1 MSNSTLHIPAEW
13 RDAAGEIATGGGPVL
28 VIGAPGSGKTTFCIY
43 LAGYFCRRG
52 KRVAWLDADPGQ
64 PFVGPPAAFSLC
76 LYTDAADLLKRKHPL
91 VMGFVGNTSP
101 VGHLL
106 EAVANIQK
114 LYDQAIKL
122 KPSLV
127 MINTCGLVNGGA
139 ARELKFHE
147 IDMIAPR
154 YVVAIQRSTEVEHLV
169 APHAH
174 RAGLLILRLPV
185 SPDARVST
193 SENRKAFREQRFKE
207 YFRGADYLDIAL
219 SDVGIHGPGLGTGER
234 LGFRDINLLSKVL
247 QSIVIHAELSA
258 DRLFVIT
265 DGEYAESEL
274 YSAKERYGVR
284 EVSAVKRSEL
294 DYLLVGLNDDRNFSL
309 DLGILRDIDVKEL
322 TVRVISP
329 LRDVSAVRHISLGS
343 LRVNPAG
350 SELGQW

>member
-1 MSNSTLHIPAEW
+1 MFHIPSEW
-13 RDAAGEIATGGGPVL
+13 RDAAEEIATGGGPVMI
-28 VIGAPGSGKTTFCIY
+28 IGAPGSGKTTFCIY

-52 KRVAWLDADPGQ
+52 ERVAWLDADPGQ
-64 PFVGPPAAFSLC
+64 PFVGPPAAFSLG

-91 VMGFVGNTSP
+91 VMGFIGNTSP

-106 EAVANIQK
+106 EAVSNVQK
-114 LYDQAIKL
+114 LYEQAKEL
-122 KPSLV
+122 EPSLV

-154 YVVAIQRSTEVEHLV
+154 YVVAIQKSTEVEHLV

-174 RAGLLILRLPV
+174 RAGLLIIRLPV

-193 SENRKAFREQRFKE
+193 SEARKAFREQRFKE
-207 YFRGADYLDIAL
+207 YFRGADYLDITL

-247 QSIVIHAELSA
+247 QSIVVHAELSA

-265 DGEYAESEL
+265 DGEYAETEL

-284 EVSAVKRSEL
+284 EITAVKRSEL
-294 DYLLVGLNDDRNFSL
+294 DYLLVGLNDDRNFCL
-309 DLGILRDIDVKEL
+309 DLGVIRDIDVKEL
-322 TVRVISP
+322 MMRVVTP

-350 SELGQW
+350 SEMGQW